1 MEFEVLGP
9 LRVRSEDGAPE
20 LGARAQHGLLAVLL
34 TSPNVAISDSRL
46 IDELWG
52 DDPPAS
58 ARHLLQVYASQLR
71 RLLGELPDGPRIVR
85 DGNGYALRVLPG
97 ELDAER
103 FAAAV
108 ARAWEL
114 HELDPEGADRVL
126 SEAMR
131 LWRGAPFA
139 GVRQPPAVR
148 EQAAYLERLH
158 VEALHTWT
166 DVRLGLGRHR
176 ELVPELASLVAEHP
190 DDEALHAQLMLALY
204 RCGRQ
209 AEALETARALQDRF
223 RDDLG
228 IELAPEVRD
237 LYRRILLQAP
247 ELLLEPPE
255 PPGNLPTRL
264 NSFVGR
270 SRELQEVI
278 ELVETSRLMT
288 LTGPGGVGKT
298 RLALEVAQRLRPRFP
313 GGAWW
318 IDLASVTD
326 PGLVAD
332 EAARVLGLTIMPGQE
347 VVAAV
352 ARALGRR
359 RALLLLDNCEHVA
372 TAAAELAAAVV
383 GGTAGPHVL
392 ATSRT
397 PLHVEGEHLWTV
409 PPLGLPAEEAPSTE
423 LVEFDAVHLFL
434 ERGRAVDPSFAL
446 DTGNAQAVVEICRR
460 LDGLSLA
467 IEMAAARL
475 SVLTAHEIVR
485 HLDER
490 FALLELPTV
499 GAPTRHRTLEA
510 AMDASYVLLS
520 DAERTLF
527 ERLSVFVG
535 PFDLDAAAAVGL
547 TDDCSSSR
555 AVPLVAALADASLLA
570 TERDD
575 EETRY
580 RLLETLREYAAA
592 RLRSR
597 GGGGEDDARCAHAD
611 YHLGLAEQAGAIV
624 GTPEFA
630 SWMGLLTRSYAE
642 LRQALAWSLA
652 HQDRAVTLRA
662 APALRE
668 LWYRRADAREVA
680 RWTALML
687 EGDLEAVPPRQL
699 AEVHAA
705 AGFAATT
712 ANDLQTARFHF
723 ETALRLFG
731 EDEFTRGL
739 GFALWGRCNVALAL
753 GDLDAVKQSAR
764 EALEVCEEHGDR
776 WGRAGPLS
784 NLGFAALFGGPPE
797 QARAHFEEALPLYR
811 ELGDLCGLVMFTLAP
826 LSAVALRQNDLQ
838 AAERYA
844 TEAVELAAGTGW
856 QAAALVRYAAVLIE
870 QDAPGAAKA
879 AALRALRVALD
890 AGLEIWFRQAL
901 RELARTVA
909 GSDRYDDAALLLAAS
924 RRNAPPYALDPAIYG
939 PLEERCR
946 NALGDDEF
954 GRLAA
959 QGDAMSHDEL
969 MTIAGA
975 VTGTTQPTR

>member
-1 MEFEVLGP
+1 MEFDVLGP
-9 LRVRSEDGAPE
+9 LRVRSEDGSPE
-20 LGARAQHGLLAVLL
+20 LRVRAQHGLLAVLL
-34 TSPNVAISDSRL
+34 TSPNVSISDDRL

-58 ARHLLQVYASQLR
+58 ARHVLQVYASELR
-71 RLLGELPDGPRIVR
+71 GILGQAEGPRIVR
-85 DGNGYALRVLPG
+85 DGNGYALRVLPD

-103 FAAAV
+103 FAKAL
-108 ARAWEL
+108 ARAREL
-114 HELDPEGADRVL
+114 QELDPEGADRLL

-139 GVRQPPAVR
+139 GVRHPSPAVR

-166 DVRLGLGRHR
+166 DVRLALGRHR
-176 ELVPELASLVAEHP
+176 ELVPELTALVAEHP
-190 DDEALHAQLMLALY
+190 YDEALHAHLMLALY

-209 AEALETARALQDRF
+209 VEALETARALQRRL

-228 IELAPEVRD
+228 IELSPEVRG

-255 PPGNLPTRL
+255 PPGNLPARVS
-264 NSFVGR
+264 SFVGR
-270 SRELQEVI
+270 TQELQEVAD
-278 ELVETSRLMT
+278 LVEASRLVT
-288 LTGPGGVGKT
+288 LTGPGGIGKT
-298 RLALEVAQRLRPRFP
+298 RLALKVAQRLRPRFP

-326 PGLVAD
+326 PSLVAD
-332 EAARVLGLTIMPGQE
+332 EAARVLGLTVMPGQE
-347 VVAAV
+347 VAPAV

-392 ATSRT
+392 ATSRA
-397 PLHVEGEHLWTV
+397 PLRVEGEHLWTV
-409 PPLGLPAEEAPSTE
+409 PPLGLPVDEAPSTE
-423 LVEFDAVHLFL
+423 LVEFDAVRLFL

-446 DTGNAQAVVEICRR
+446 DAGTAHAVVEICRR

-527 ERLSVFVG
+527 ERLSVFAG
-535 PFDLDAAAAVGL
+535 SFDLEAAAAVGL
-547 TDDCSSSR
+547 TSDGSSSP
-555 AVPLVAALADASLLA
+555 AVPLVSALVDASLLA
-570 TERDD
+570 AERDG

-592 RLRSR
+592 RLRER
-597 GGGGEDDARCAHAD
+597 GGEDEARRAHAD
-611 YHLGLAEQAGAIV
+611 YHLGLAEQAGAAV

-630 SWMGLLTRSYAE
+630 PWMGLLTRSYAE

-668 LWYRRADAREVA
+668 LWYRRFDAREAA
-680 RWTALML
+680 RWTARML
-687 EGDLEAVPPRQL
+687 EGDLEAVPPRL
-699 AEVHAA
+699 VAEVHAA

-712 ANDLQTARFHF
+712 ANDLQTAHFHF

-753 GDLDAVKQSAR
+753 GDLDAVQRSAR
-764 EALEVCEEHGDR
+764 EALAVCDAHGDR
-776 WGRAGPLS
+776 WGRAAPLAS
-784 NLGFAALFGGPPE
+784 LGFAALFSGRPGE
-797 QARAHFEEALPLYR
+797 ARTYFEEALPLYQ
-811 ELGDLCGLVMFTLAP
+811 ELGDLGGVVLFALAP
-826 LSAVALRQNDLQ
+826 LSAVALGQNDLES
-838 AAERYA
+838 AERYA
-844 TEAVELAAGTGW
+844 TEAVELAAGTFW

-870 QDAPGAAKA
+870 QDAPDAARA
-879 AALRALRVALD
+879 AALRALGVALD

-901 RELARTVA
+901 RELARIAA
-909 GSDRYDDAALLLAAS
+909 GGDHYDDAALLLAAS
-924 RRNAPPYALDPAIYG
+924 RRNNPMYGLDPAIYG

-946 NALGDDEF
+946 DALGDDEF

-959 QGDAMSHDEL
+959 RGEATSHDEL
-969 MTIAGA
+969 VTLAGA
-975 VTGTTQPTR
+975 VRAPTHSRR